1 MDKFREK
8 YIALQKAFW
17 DTDGGAASILALFE
31 FKDELEKCDEKEA
44 KLVLVDVYELLGLK
58 KSACELLAKICDPKD
73 RKQLKKLG
81 YLKQYAQNGDA
92 GAIKR
97 PKTASEVAR
106 QSKKLKSLPHFRYH
120 PDPFKTGVFK
130 DYASVVCECCEQAT
144 DVYYC
149 GSVYSVEDVNYLCP
163 HCIASGAAA
172 AKFDASFIQD
182 ADPLP
187 PGVADA
193 KSKTEE
199 LFKRTPGYFSW
210 QGEHWLACCDDYC
223 EFLGDVGTKEL
234 QEMGIADEVFADYA
248 LREEFAVEDVR
259 DYLVAG
265 GDMAG
270 YLFRCTHC
278 GKYKIYVDAS

>member
-17 DTDGGAASILALFE
+17 DSDGGEASILALYE

-58 KSACELLAKICDPKD
+58 KSACELLGKICDPKD

-97 PKTASEVAR
+97 PKTT
-106 QSKKLKSLPHFRYH
+106 SKATQANKKPKALPHFRYH
-120 PDPFKTGVFK
+120 PDSFKTGVFK
-130 DYASVVCECCEQAT
+130 DDASVVCECCEQAT
-144 DVYYC
+144 DVYYR
-149 GSVYSVEDVNYLCP
+149 GSIYCTADVKYLCP

-172 AKFDASFIQD
+172 AKFDAGFIQD
-182 ADPLP
+182 ADTLT
-187 PGVADA
+187 PGATDA
-193 KSKTEE
+193 QAKTKE
-199 LFKRTPGYFSW
+199 LFQRTPGYFSW
-210 QGEHWLACCDDYC
+210 QGAHWLTCCDDYC

-234 QEMGIADEVFADYA
+234 QDLGIADEVFEEYS
-248 LREEFAVEDVR
+248 LRGEFAVEDVR
-259 DYLVAG
+259 DCLIAG
-265 GDMAG
+265 GDTAG
-270 YLFRCTHC
+270 YLFRCLHC

>member
-1 MDKFREK
+1 M
-8 YIALQKAFW
+8 ALY
-17 DTDGGAASILALFE
+17 E
-31 FKDELEKCDEKEA
+31 FKDELEKYAEKEA

-58 KSACELLAKICDPKD
+58 KSACELLGKICNPKD

-81 YLKQYAQNGDA
+81 YLKQYGADGDV
-92 GAIKR
+92 GAIK
-97 PKTASEVAR
+97 PSKTASETAR
-106 QSKKLKSLPHFRYH
+106 SNEKSKDLPRFRYH

-130 DYASVVCECCEQAT
+130 EGVSVICECCEQAT

-149 GSVYSVEDVNYLCP
+149 GSIYCVADVNYLCP

-187 PGVADA
+187 PGAADA

-210 QGEHWLACCDDYC
+210 QVEHWLTCCDDYC

-234 QEMGIADEVFADYA
+234 EEMGIANEVFAQYA
-248 LREEFAVEDVR
+248 LHGEFAAEDVQG
-259 DYLVAG
+259 YLVAG

-270 YLFRCTHC
+270 YLFRCSRC
-278 GKYKIYVDAS
+278 GKYKIHVDAS

>member
-17 DTDGGAASILALFE
+17 DSNGGAASILALYE

-44 KLVLVDVYELLGLK
+44 KLVLVDVYELLRFK

-73 RKQLKKLG
+73 KKQLKKLD
-81 YLKQYAQNGDA
+81 YLKQCGADGNA

-97 PKTASEVAR
+97 PKTASEAAR

-120 PDPFKTGVFK
+120 PNPFKTGVFK
-130 DYASVVCECCEQAT
+130 DDASVICECCEQAT

-149 GSVYSVEDVNYLCP
+149 GSVYSVADVKYLCP
-163 HCIASGAAA
+163 HCIANGAAS

-187 PGVADA
+187 PSTSDA
-193 KSKTEE
+193 QAKTEE
-199 LFKRTPGYFSW
+199 LFKRTPGYLSW
-210 QGEHWLACCDDYC
+210 QGEQWLVCCDDYC

-234 QEMGIADEVFADYA
+234 QDLGIAEEVFADYA
-248 LREEFAVEDVR
+248 LRGEFAVEDVR
-259 DYLVAG
+259 DYLAAG
-265 GDMAG
+265 GNMAG
-270 YLFRCTHC
+270 FLFRCPRC
-278 GKYKIYVDAS
+278 GKYKI

>member
-1 MDKFREK
+1 MDKLREK

-17 DTDGGAASILALFE
+17 DSDGGAASVLALYE

-58 KSACELLAKICDPKD
+58 KSTCELLGKICDPKD

-106 QSKKLKSLPHFRYH
+106 QSRKLKSLPHFRYH

-130 DYASVVCECCEQAT
+130 DDASVVCECCEQAT

-149 GSVYSVEDVNYLCP
+149 GSVYCVANVNYLCP

-187 PGVADA
+187 RALQTRRAKLRSYLKGRPGI
-193 KSKTEE
+193 
-199 LFKRTPGYFSW
+199 
-210 QGEHWLACCDDYC
+210 LA
-223 EFLGDVGTKEL
+223 G
-234 QEMGIADEVFADYA
+234 
-248 LREEFAVEDVR
+248 RESTGLLAAAITVSFWV
-259 DYLVAG
+259 
-265 GDMAG
+265 
-270 YLFRCTHC
+270 T
-278 GKYKIYVDAS
+278 

>member
-1 MDKFREK
+1 MDKLRQK

-17 DTDGGAASILALFE
+17 DSDGDAANILALYE
-31 FKDELEKCDEKEA
+31 FKEELEKCDEKEA

-58 KSACELLAKICDPKD
+58 KSACELLGKICDPKD
-73 RKQLKKLG
+73 KKQLKKLG
-81 YLKQYAQNGDA
+81 YLKQYGADGDV

-97 PKTASEVAR
+97 PKAASKAT
-106 QSKKLKSLPHFRYH
+106 QANKKPKALPYFRYH
-120 PDPFKTGVFK
+120 PDPFKTEVFK
-130 DYASVVCECCEQAT
+130 EDASVVCECCERAT
-144 DVYYC
+144 GVYYR
-149 GSVYSVEDVNYLCP
+149 GSIYCTANVKYLCP

-172 AKFDASFIQD
+172 AKFNASFIQD

-187 PGVADA
+187 PSTSDA
-193 KSKTEE
+193 QAKTEE

-210 QGEHWLACCDDYC
+210 QGERWLVCCDDYC

-234 QEMGIADEVFADYA
+234 RDLGIAEEVFADYA
-248 LREEFAVEDVR
+248 LRGEFAVEDVR

-270 YLFRCTHC
+270 YLFRCTRC
-278 GKYKIYVDAS
+278 GKYQIYVYAS

>member
-1 MDKFREK
+1 MDKLRQR

-17 DTDGGAASILALFE
+17 DSDGGAASVLALYD
-31 FKDELEKCDEKEA
+31 FKDELEKFDETEA

-58 KSACELLAKICDPKD
+58 KSACELLGKICDAKD

-81 YLKQYAQNGDA
+81 YLKQYAKNGNA
-92 GAIKR
+92 GAIKP
-97 PKTASEVAR
+97 PKTASETAR
-106 QSKKLKSLPHFRYH
+106 QSKKLKALPHFRYH

-130 DYASVVCECCEQAT
+130 EGVSVVCECCGQAT
-144 DVYYC
+144 DAYYC

-187 PGVADA
+187 PSTSDA
-193 KSKTEE
+193 QAKTEE
-199 LFKRTPGYFSW
+199 PFKRTPGYFSW
-210 QGEHWLACCDDYC
+210 QGEHRLACCDDYC
-223 EFLGDVGTKEL
+223 EFLGDIGTKEL
-234 QEMGIADEVFADYA
+234 QEMGIAEDVFADYA
-248 LREEFAVEDVR
+248 LRGEFAVEDVQS
-259 DYLVAG
+259 YLIAG

-270 YLFRCTHC
+270 YLFRCARC

>member
-1 MDKFREK
+1 MDKLRQR

-17 DTDGGAASILALFE
+17 DSDGGAASVLALYE
-31 FKDELEKCDEKEA
+31 FKDELEKFDEKEA
-44 KLVLVDVYELLGLK
+44 KALLVDVYELLGLK
-58 KSACELLAKICDPKD
+58 KSACELFGKICDPKD

-81 YLKQYAQNGDA
+81 YLKQYGADGDA
-92 GAIKR
+92 DAIKC
-97 PKTASEVAR
+97 PKTASETAR
-106 QSKKLKSLPHFRYH
+106 QSKKLKAMPHFRYH

-130 DYASVVCECCEQAT
+130 EGVSVACECCGQAT
-144 DVYYC
+144 DAYYC
-149 GSVYSVEDVNYLCP
+149 SSIYCVADVNYLCP

-187 PGVADA
+187 PGAADA

-199 LFKRTPGYFSW
+199 LFKRTPVYFSW
-210 QGEHWLACCDDYC
+210 QGEHWLTCCDDYC

-234 QEMGIADEVFADYA
+234 EDLGIAEEVFAEYA
-248 LREEFAVEDVR
+248 LRGEFAVEDVR
-259 DYLVAG
+259 DCLVAG
-265 GDMAG
+265 GDTAG
-270 YLFRCTHC
+270 YLFRCTRC

>member
-17 DTDGGAASILALFE
+17 DSDGGAASVAALYE
-31 FKDELEKCDEKEA
+31 FKDELEKCGKKEA

-58 KSACELLAKICDPKD
+58 KSACELLGKICNPKD

-81 YLKQYAQNGDA
+81 YLKQYGADGDV

-97 PKTASEVAR
+97 PKTASKAAR
-106 QSKKLKSLPHFRYH
+106 QSKKLKALPHFRYH

-130 DYASVVCECCEQAT
+130 DDVSVVCECCEQTT
-144 DVYYC
+144 DAYYC
-149 GSVYSVEDVNYLCP
+149 GSIYCVADVNYLCP

-187 PGVADA
+187 PGAADA
-193 KSKTEE
+193 QAKTDE

-210 QGEHWLACCDDYC
+210 QGEHWLVCCDDYC

-234 QEMGIADEVFADYA
+234 QDLGIAEEVFAEYA
-248 LREEFAVEDVR
+248 LRGEFAVEDVQG
-259 DYLVAG
+259 YLVAG

-270 YLFRCTHC
+270 YLFRCTRC
-278 GKYKIYVDAS
+278 GKYKIQVDAS

>member
-1 MDKFREK
+1 MAFTNCWGSKRALASCLIKFAIRRTK
-8 YIALQKAFW
+8 
-17 DTDGGAASILALFE
+17 
-31 FKDELEKCDEKEA
+31 
-44 KLVLVDVYELLGLK
+44 
-58 KSACELLAKICDPKD
+58 
-73 RKQLKKLG
+73 KQLKKLG

-97 PKTASEVAR
+97 PKTASEAAR
-106 QSKKLKSLPHFRYH
+106 QSIKLKSLPHFRYR

-130 DYASVVCECCEQAT
+130 DDASVVCECCEQAT
-144 DVYYC
+144 DLYYC

-163 HCIASGAAA
+163 HCIANGAAL

-187 PGVADA
+187 PSTSDA
-193 KSKTEE
+193 QAKTKE
-199 LFKRTPGYFSW
+199 LFQRTPGYFSW
-210 QGEHWLACCDDYC
+210 QGEHWLTCCDDYC

-234 QEMGIADEVFADYA
+234 QDLGIAEEVFVDYD
-248 LREEFAVEDVR
+248 LRGEFAVEDAR

-265 GDMAG
+265 GNMAG
-270 YLFRCTHC
+270 YLFRCIRY

>member
-1 MDKFREK
+1 MDKLRRR

-17 DTDGGAASILALFE
+17 DSDGGAASILALYE
-31 FKDELEKCDEKEA
+31 FKDELEKYAEKEA

-58 KSACELLAKICDPKD
+58 KSACELLGKICNPKD

-81 YLKQYAQNGDA
+81 YLKQYGADGDV
-92 GAIKR
+92 GAIK
-97 PKTASEVAR
+97 PSKTASETAR
-106 QSKKLKSLPHFRYH
+106 ANEKSKDLPRFRYH

-130 DYASVVCECCEQAT
+130 EGVSVICECCEQAT

-149 GSVYSVEDVNYLCP
+149 GSIYCVADVNYLCP

-187 PGVADA
+187 PGAADA

-210 QGEHWLACCDDYC
+210 QGEHWLACCGDYC

-234 QEMGIADEVFADYA
+234 EEMGIADEVFAEYA
-248 LREEFAVEDVR
+248 LRGEFAVEDVQS
-259 DYLVAG
+259 YLIAG

-270 YLFRCTHC
+270 YLFCCARC
-278 GKYKIYVDAS
+278 GKYKIYIDAS

>member
-1 MDKFREK
+1 MDKLRQR
-8 YIALQKAFW
+8 YIAIQKAFW
-17 DTDGGAASILALFE
+17 DSDGGAANVLALYE
-31 FKDELEKCDEKEA
+31 FKDELEKYAEKEA

-58 KSACELLAKICDPKD
+58 KSACELLGKICDPKD

-81 YLKQYAQNGDA
+81 YLKQYGAEGDV

-97 PKTASEVAR
+97 PKTASEAAR
-106 QSKKLKSLPHFRYH
+106 QSRKLKSLPHFRYH

-130 DYASVVCECCEQAT
+130 DDASVVCECCGQAT
-144 DVYYC
+144 DAYYC
-149 GSVYSVEDVNYLCP
+149 GSVCCVADVNYLC
-163 HCIASGAAA
+163 AAA

-193 KSKTEE
+193 QAKTEE

-234 QEMGIADEVFADYA
+234 QDLGIAEDVFVDYA
-248 LREEFAVEDVR
+248 LRGEFAVGMCRVTSSR
-259 DYLVAG
+259 A
-265 GDMAG
+265 A
-270 YLFRCTHC
+270 
-278 GKYKIYVDAS
+278 I

>member
-1 MDKFREK
+1 MDKLRQK

-17 DTDGGAASILALFE
+17 DSDGDAANILALYE
-31 FKDELEKCDEKEA
+31 FKEELEKCDEKEA
-44 KLVLVDVYELLGLK
+44 KLVLVDIYELLGLK

-81 YLKQYAQNGDA
+81 YLRQYGADSDA
-92 GAIKR
+92 DAIRR
-97 PKTASEVAR
+97 PKTASEAACVSEK
-106 QSKKLKSLPHFRYH
+106 SKALPYFRYH

-130 DYASVVCECCEQAT
+130 DDVSVVCECCEQAT
-144 DVYYC
+144 DAYYC
-149 GSVYSVEDVNYLCP
+149 GSIYCTADVKYLCP
-163 HCIASGAAA
+163 RCIASGAAA

-187 PGVADA
+187 DGAADA
-193 KSKTEE
+193 QAKTEE

-234 QEMGIADEVFADYA
+234 QDLGIAEEVFADYA
-248 LREEFAVEDVR
+248 LRREFAVEDVR

-265 GDMAG
+265 GDTAG
-270 YLFRCTHC
+270 YLFRCLHC

>member
-1 MDKFREK
+1 M
-8 YIALQKAFW
+8 ALY
-17 DTDGGAASILALFE
+17 E
-31 FKDELEKCDEKEA
+31 FKDELEKFDEKEA

-278 GKYKIYVDAS
+278 GKYQIYVDAS